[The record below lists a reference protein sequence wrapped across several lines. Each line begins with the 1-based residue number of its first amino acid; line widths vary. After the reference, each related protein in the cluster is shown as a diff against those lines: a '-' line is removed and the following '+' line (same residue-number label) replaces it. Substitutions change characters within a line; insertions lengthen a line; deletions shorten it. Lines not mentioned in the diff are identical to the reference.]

1 MDAASVPWMFI
12 GGLAVIALG
21 VPRFTADIDMTVLAA
36 GTELPQLVAFLD
48 RHAIV
53 PRIPDSLE
61 FARRN
66 MVLLVHHRPTRIP
79 LDVSMAWLPFE
90 EEAIRESHQIKYA
103 GMSVRVPR
111 PEDLII
117 YKLVA
122 SRPKDV
128 DDVRKLLALYRGHVS
143 LTRIRSV
150 LEEFCAALED
160 TRQLEVFENLVRS
173 STS

>member
-1 MDAASVPWMFI
+1 MEEVGAPWMFI

-21 VPRFTADIDMTVLAA
+21 VPRFTADIDITVLAA
-36 GTELPQLVAFLD
+36 GTDLPELVALLE
-48 RHAIV
+48 RHGIV
-53 PRIPDSLE
+53 PRIPEPLE

-66 MVLLVHHRPTRIP
+66 MVLLVQHRPTSIP

-90 EEAIRESHQIKYA
+90 EEAIRDSHAVQYA
-103 GMSVRVPR
+103 DISVRVPR

-128 DDVRKLLALYRGHVS
+128 DDARKLLSLYRGEVS
-143 LTRIRSV
+143 LTRVRSV
-150 LEEFCAALED
+150 IQEFCAALED
-160 TRQLEVFENLVRS
+160 TRQLEVFENLVRGL
-173 STS
+173 TR